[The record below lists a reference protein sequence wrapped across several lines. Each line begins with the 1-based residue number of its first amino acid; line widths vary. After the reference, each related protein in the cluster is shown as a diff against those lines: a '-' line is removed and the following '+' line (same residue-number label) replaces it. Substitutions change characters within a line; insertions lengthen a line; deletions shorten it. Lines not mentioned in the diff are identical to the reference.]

1 MTDAIQFVARMFK
14 ALIHFLNNTCAF
26 SLFGFRVSYLG
37 IVCAGIIFAFVITAY
52 WKGARA

>member
-26 SLFGFRVSYLG
+26 DLFGFRVSYLG